1 MPFIG
6 AAVVEDLTLM
16 IKNDAL
22 DLRLNIETLRNAGE
36 TIDNCFQRFLA
47 DRSRLGFAR
56 VFRLKY
62 RSGFLESGFL
72 AGLAFF
78 DGVDLIARHFE
89 PQSELSLQRR
99 GIVFTQCSRLEQ
111 L

>member
-1 MPFIG
+1 KSSRNALQNHRSERERFGKMPFIG
-6 AAVVEDLTLM
+6 AAVLEDFALM
-16 IKNDAL
+16 IKHNAFDF
-22 DLRLNIETLRNAGE
+22 RLNIQTLRSAGE

-78 DGVDLIARHFE
+78 DG
-89 PQSELSLQRR
+89 
-99 GIVFTQCSRLEQ
+99 
-111 L
+111 